1 MIRAAATILVLAAGT
16 GPAAAQPV
24 PRAPSP
30 AEAQRAEAPARRPSP
45 AARGLA
51 EPPRAKPAPGVAGG
65 PPSPKGQATGPEA
78 EPGPAN
84 ATARPQSAQ
93 PPLAPAGEDAG
104 ATPPAN
110 DGAGGVPFAPPGGPA
125 PVHRGALIPPPSDS
139 APNSRRPGAPPV
151 PPDGGVAAPGN
162 PAPPVPAPPP
172 EPLPSPAPE
181 ALREEDFAYS
191 VCRLELFLLG
201 AAVAEVAPVTDPG
214 QRDCGIARPVRVD
227 RLLPGVAMEG
237 DAVLRCDTA
246 RALAR
251 WMDRVV
257 LPAAGHLPGAPRV
270 TGVVPGSAYQCRP
283 VVGDGGAP
291 RLSEHATGNAIDIA
305 GFRLDDGTTLAVAPR
320 TGRGDMTEAFQSA
333 VQGSACLFFATVL
346 GPGSNDAHDDH
357 LHLDI
362 KARQGG
368 FRLCQ

>member
-1 MIRAAATILVLAAGT
+1 MIRAGVAILALAAGG
-16 GPAAAQPV
+16 GPATAQPA
-24 PRAPSP
+24 PRAVPP
-30 AEAQRAEAPARRPSP
+30 AEAQDADAPTRRPSP
-45 AARGLA
+45 TERGLA
-51 EPPRAKPAPGVAGG
+51 EPPRARPDPAVAGG
-65 PPSPKGQATGPEA
+65 QGTAAARAPGPEA
-78 EPGPAN
+78 PPRSPQAAAPPPSAPPA
-84 ATARPQSAQ
+84 AA
-93 PPLAPAGEDAG
+93 PP
-104 ATPPAN
+104 TPPTA
-110 DGAGGVPFAPPGGPA
+110 DRAAGRPPAPDDGPA
-125 PVHRGALIPPPSDS
+125 PVYGGALIPPLSDTAGP
-139 APNSRRPGAPPV
+139 APGSGSPGASPLPPAG
-151 PPDGGVAAPGN
+151 PAAPPG
-162 PAPPVPAPPP
+162 PATPPK
-172 EPLPSPAPE
+172 PLPPPAPE
-181 ALREEDFAYS
+181 ALREDDFAYS
-191 VCRLELFLLG
+191 ACRLELFLLG
-201 AAVAEVAPVTDPG
+201 ATVTEVAPVTDAQ

-227 RLLPGVAMEG
+227 RILPGVAVES

-257 LPAAGHLPGAPRV
+257 LPAAGHLAGAPRV
-270 TGVVPGSAYQCRP
+270 TGIVPGSAYQCRP

-320 TGRGDMTEAFQSA
+320 TGRGDMAEAFQSA